1 MSWQV
6 YIQRNKMSREQAE
19 GDATSGAKA
28 PANGSRLTATID
40 NTPSERTDQTFA
52 ISPLMDFPEALSTVF
67 LFLFQKTEYNNRREA
82 ECYSKVRH

>member
-1 MSWQV
+1 MSYFRKIRALQLTVSRMSWQV

-28 PANGSRLTATID
+28 PANGRRLTATID

-52 ISPLMDFPEALSTVF
+52 IPPLMDFPEAKLETRYDF
-67 LFLFQKTEYNNRREA
+67 IF
-82 ECYSKVRH
+82 